1 MKVKETYLFF
11 IFIALQIFIG
21 ATNKWL
27 TFITF
32 LGSVLCAIIISQKR
46 NNIAICKGI
55 ILLLI
60 VQNLCI
66 GLGAHLTENS
76 DSSLK
81 LLTQIPFV
89 VIAIIWFLDCEV
101 KKKHEVYKLRAYFIA
116 LLLCI
121 VLAYLINR
129 GNIQAVLVN
138 VRNLTAF
145 FMIYEIGGKM
155 ISNEYEFRVINKFIV
170 ICALALSILG
180 FIIMAGGYPMY
191 RALGIHEVYIAKAA
205 GFTEGGLDGRFY
217 TSLFSDTS
225 YIRMGS
231 IIYEPINLSYFL
243 AAGLICATFNNPW
256 QNNKKLLSIL
266 IIGIGLFLTYGKGG
280 YMIAGLTFAFVLA
293 EKMFKWLSKRTG
305 KKLYSL
311 FIILVASICVYIF
324 VQYYA
329 SHIGLAVLNHVF
341 GIQNTFANVLRRPW
355 GYGLGTGG
363 NAAFSVGNSTN
374 DWLSSGGETALMSF
388 MYQIG
393 LQGVLFLILILVE
406 ISKKIILRKTIFE
419 RAFFFIQYI
428 LLFVSLMQDNTFTP
442 QCIAPYMLILGG
454 LSNVNLALQSRK
466 EML

>member
-1 MKVKETYLFF
+1 MNVKKSYFYF
-11 IFIALQIFIG
+11 ICIATFILIG
-21 ATNKWL
+21 AANKWL
-27 TFITF
+27 TPIAVI
-32 LGSVLCAIIISQKR
+32 GSGLCAIIISQQHR
-46 NNIAICKGI
+46 DITICKGI

-66 GLGAHLTENS
+66 GLGSHFIGNT

-81 LLTQIPFV
+81 LLTQIPFM
-89 VIAIIWFLDCEV
+89 VILIIWFLCCVITNVRNLD
-101 KKKHEVYKLRAYFIA
+101 KLQMYFVY
-116 LLLCI
+116 LLLSI
-121 VLAYLINR
+121 VLGFIIGR

-138 VRNLTAF
+138 VRNLTVF

-155 ISNEYEFRVINKFIV
+155 ISNEYEIRVINKFIV

-191 RALGIHEVYIAKAA
+191 RALGIHEVYIAKGA

-280 YMIAGLTFAFVLA
+280 YMIVGLTFAFVLA
-293 EKMFKWLSKRTG
+293 EKMFKWLSKRIG
-305 KKLYSL
+305 KKTYSL

-324 VQYYA
+324 VQYYV
-329 SHIGLAVLNHVF
+329 SHIGLAVLNHIF

-419 RAFFFIQYI
+419 RAFFFIPYI